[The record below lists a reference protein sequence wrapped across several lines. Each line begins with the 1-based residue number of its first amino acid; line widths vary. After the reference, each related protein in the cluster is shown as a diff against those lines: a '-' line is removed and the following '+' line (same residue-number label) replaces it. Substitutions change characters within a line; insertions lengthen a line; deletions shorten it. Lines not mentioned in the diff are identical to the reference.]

1 MIWLAWMNEAKYAF
15 WTLAGGLVLLGYAI
29 GKIGG

>member
-15 WTLAGGLVLLGYAI
+15 WTLVGAAVLLGYAL
-29 GKIGG
+29 GKVGG